1 MGYVE
6 VLFRFPVADVDTS
19 CLLKSLIELNDLA
32 DIGFDRMEVDYDY
45 GYVLGIAHSDDCGRI

>member
-1 MGYVE
+1 M
-6 VLFRFPVADVDTS
+6 LFRFPVADVDTS